1 MRVLFLGLGGV
12 GQRHLRN
19 LRNLRPDAAVAAV
32 RHTGRAFEIGNDLK
46 PDHTVDIVAKYGIQ
60 CLPDLAGGIVWKPD
74 FAVVATPSSLHVPQV
89 TALVQ
94 AGIPV
99 FVEKPLATSSEGL
112 DVLYALAT
120 ARGVPV
126 GVGYHL
132 RFHPC
137 VRRLRELLA
146 RGAVGKV
153 QSLEV
158 VVHSHM
164 PSWHGYEKPNE
175 FYAGVKALGG
185 GAVLTE
191 IHEIDLLCWMF
202 GRPARVAAFG
212 GRLSELDIDVE
223 DTVSAI
229 LDFSGIPCAL
239 TLSFVQTPPMRRF
252 TVNGSSGRIIMEIP
266 RLSIVAWDG
275 AGKEIDRMDMPDF
288 DRNLMFVEELSAFM
302 AALGGAAPP
311 VGLAQVRDGQDTALA
326 ILDAL
331 SSPTG
336 VSCLEK
342 LP

>member
-19 LRNLRPDAAVAAV
+19 LRSLHPDAVVAAV
-32 RHTGRAFEIGNDLK
+32 RHAGRAFEIGNDLK
-46 PDHTVDIVAKYGIQ
+46 PDHTVDIVARYGIT
-60 CLPDLAGGIVWKPD
+60 CLPDLAAGIAWKPD
-74 FAVVATPSSLHVPQV
+74 FAVVATPSSLHVAQV
-89 TALVQ
+89 SALIQ

-99 FVEKPLATSSEGL
+99 FVEKPLATSAEGL
-112 DVLYALAT
+112 DALYALAK
-120 ARGVPV
+120 AQAVPV

-146 RGAVGKV
+146 RDAVGKV

-158 VVHSHM
+158 AVHSHM

-185 GAVLTE
+185 GVVLTE

-202 GRPARVAAFG
+202 GRPERVAAFG
-212 GRLSELDIDVE
+212 GRRSDLDIDVE
-223 DTVSAI
+223 DTISAI
-229 LDFSGIPCAL
+229 LDFSGLSCAL
-239 TLSFVQTPPMRRF
+239 TLSFVQNPPMRRF
-252 TVNGSSGRIIMEIP
+252 VVNGSLGRIVMEIP
-266 RLSIVAWDG
+266 RLSIVAWDE
-275 AGKEIDRMDMPDF
+275 AGNEFDRLDKPDF
-288 DRNLMFVEELSAFM
+288 DRNLMFVEELSAFIS
-302 AALGGAAPP
+302 ALDGAAPP

-326 ILDAL
+326 LLDAL
-331 SSPTG
+331 LSPNG
-336 VSCLEK
+336 AVCLEK

>member
-19 LRNLRPDAAVAAV
+19 LRSLRPDAAVAAV
-32 RHTGRAFEIGNDLK
+32 RHAGRAFEIGNDLK
-46 PDHTVDIVAKYGIQ
+46 PDYTVDIVAKYGIQ
-60 CLPDLAGGIVWKPD
+60 CLRDLAEGIAWKPD

-94 AGIPV
+94 AGMPV
-99 FVEKPLATSSEGL
+99 FVEKPLATSSESL
-112 DVLYALAT
+112 DALYALVT

-158 VVHSHM
+158 AVHSHM

-229 LDFSGIPCAL
+229 LDFSGISCAL

-252 TVNGSSGRIIMEIP
+252 VVNGSSGRIAMDIP

-275 AGKEIDRMDMPDF
+275 AGDEIDRLDIPDF

-302 AALGGAAPP
+302 AALDSAAPP
-311 VGLAQVRDGQDTALA
+311 VGLAQVRDGQDAALA

-336 VSCLEK
+336 ASCLEK